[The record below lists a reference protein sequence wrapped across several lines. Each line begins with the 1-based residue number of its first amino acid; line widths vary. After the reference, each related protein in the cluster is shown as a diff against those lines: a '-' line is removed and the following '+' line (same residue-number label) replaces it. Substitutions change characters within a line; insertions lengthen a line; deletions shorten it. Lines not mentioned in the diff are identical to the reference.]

1 MPQQHLCTSLCT
13 ELLKVILLATKA
25 GLAKQL
31 RKQGIPIPKD
41 GKIADYE
48 HRLKHWLPGPG
59 WIVRL
64 AKPSTRMPDH
74 PVRLLTDT
82 KAMYWIPNSDM
93 AKEIIE
99 SKIVFV
105 LQRTTEPLKDTVVIE
120 IPQDYGVNSDG
131 SNDNADS

>member
-1 MPQQHLCTSLCT
+1 M
-13 ELLKVILLATKA
+13 ILLATKA

-99 SKIVFV
+99 KGLDKIFKRVISGAKDSPYKNVDDTGTF
-105 LQRTTEPLKDTVVIE
+105 PLFRNPDDLPGT
-120 IPQDYGVNSDG
+120 
-131 SNDNADS
+131 